1 MNLNFS
7 CSLVNLLS
15 TLSSSSPGSRLIA
28 TSLVSPNNSEAASF
42 DVFAPSSETASLSV
56 VTVVVGVVV
65 ACVVVVGLGVVM
77 GILLGVVVVVATRI
91 GILELYPF
99 LSPTLA
105 PAPTERSEW
114 RPGPG
119 AAFWVQNSE
128 LEWTE
133 GCCRYQG
140 GSGLKTAISENIIHS
155 HPSLQDH

>member
-1 MNLNFS
+1 M
-7 CSLVNLLS
+7 
-15 TLSSSSPGSRLIA
+15 
-28 TSLVSPNNSEAASF
+28 
-42 DVFAPSSETASLSV
+42 
-56 VTVVVGVVV
+56 
-65 ACVVVVGLGVVM
+65 GLGVVM
-77 GILLGVVVVVATRI
+77 GILLGVEVVVATRM
-91 GILELYPF
+91 GILELYPL
-99 LSPTLA
+99 LSPA

-155 HPSLQDH
+155 HPALQDH